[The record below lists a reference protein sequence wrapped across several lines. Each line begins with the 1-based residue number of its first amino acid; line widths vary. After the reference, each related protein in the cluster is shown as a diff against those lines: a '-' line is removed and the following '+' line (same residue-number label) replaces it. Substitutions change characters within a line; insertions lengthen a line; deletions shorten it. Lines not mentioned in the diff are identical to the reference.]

1 MLTVMDHVGAKAVSV
16 RTSVDPKATAAERAM
31 TIVLFWLAMFL
42 RYITLVFTKVG
53 IMRIRVFLDFKTQV
67 EFPAD
72 FLRI

>member
-31 TIVLFWLAMFL
+31 TIVLFRLAMSL
-42 RYITLVFTKVG
+42 RYTTLVFTKVG

-67 EFPAD
+67 EFPAG
-72 FLRI
+72 FLRF